1 MSGQFIKYDLGALSG
16 GEVVTVT
23 LRERANVRLIDSNNL
38 TLYERGQQFR
48 CLGGQAQRSPVQLQ
62 VPNPGHWFVVL
73 DLGGGSGTIHSSVSV
88 SS

>member
-48 CLGGQAQRSPVQLQ
+48 CLGG
-62 VPNPGHWFVVL
+62 
-73 DLGGGSGTIHSSVSV
+73 
-88 SS
+88 